1 MTKRVTI
8 LQWLYDSVLVKEDK
22 LLAEP
27 VVVKPEDYKLTH
39 IMWLTLGKPSHA
51 IITEDNRLLLHAN

>member
-27 VVVKPEDYKLTH
+27 VVVKP
-39 IMWLTLGKPSHA
+39 KPKKTPKKRGRKKKSVVA
-51 IITEDNRLLLHAN
+51 EV

>member
-27 VVVKPEDYKLTH
+27 EVVKPEDYKLSH
-39 IMWLTLGKPSHA
+39 QMWRT
-51 IITEDNRLLLHAN
+51 

>member
-27 VVVKPEDYKLTH
+27 VVVKPEDYKLSFT
-39 IMWLTLGKPSHA
+39 MWRTLGKPQHA